1 MKIIKN
7 SIIEMKINNPII
19 EMKINK
25 ADFNE
30 QDILVFPNNRRAPEN
45 LSSVIKFLFGDAAVA
60 TEYYVDNFSFLKI
73 TGADYILKDVKTLNA
88 DFIVKEVKTREVIK

>member
-1 MKIIKN
+1 MEIIK
-7 SIIEMKINNPII
+7 NPII

-25 ADFNE
+25 TDFNE
-30 QDILVFPNNRRAPEN
+30 QDILVFPHNRRTPEN

-73 TGADYILKDVKTLNA
+73 TGANYILKDVKTLNA

>member
-1 MKIIKN
+1 MEIIK
-7 SIIEMKINNPII
+7 NPII

-30 QDILVFPNNRRAPEN
+30 QDILVFPHNRRTPEN

-73 TGADYILKDVKTLNA
+73 TGANYILKNVKTLNA
-88 DFIVKEVKTREVIK
+88 DFILKEVKTREVIK